1 MSAKTNDT
9 RLAEAVGS
17 LEAAHEA
24 ITWAAHLFRTI
35 YQYSKFELRDSANHL
50 MQKLLECQKAAG
62 IGQHLAAEFE
72 QTISDALADLHGEQ
86 PKAPEAGDSH
96 E

>member
-1 MSAKTNDT
+1 MTAKSNDT

-17 LEAAHEA
+17 LETAHEA

-72 QTISDALADLHGEQ
+72 QTINDALADLQGEQ
-86 PKAPEAGDSH
+86 QAPEEGDCH
-96 E
+96 EL

>member
-1 MSAKTNDT
+1 MTAKTNDA
-9 RLAEAVGS
+9 RLAEAIGG
-17 LEAAHEA
+17 LEKAHEA

-35 YQYSKFELRDSANHL
+35 YEKSKFDLRDSVAVLTN
-50 MQKLLECQKAAG
+50 KLLECQKAAG

-86 PKAPEAGDSH
+86 QAPD
-96 E
+96 